1 MTFKIT
7 GKIGLARGVGAEE
20 GGVGGP
26 SRVIAVNGPVM
37 RICIQ
42 EVISR
47 DLCSLTSSLAL
58 PSLRPGTEL
67 TFYGL

>member
-1 MTFKIT
+1 MM
-7 GKIGLARGVGAEE
+7 GGA
-20 GGVGGP
+20 

-67 TFYGL
+67 TFYEL